1 MKPNNH
7 VLVLNQNY
15 EPLSICSAR
24 RAIVLLFLEKVHAV
38 EKYEHSFHS
47 VSMEIKCPS
56 VIRLHSYVRKPFK
69 EVVLSRKNIIK
80 RDSNTCQYCGR
91 NTRPM
96 TVDHIKPK
104 SDKGKDSWSN
114 LICACVACNTKKG
127 NRTPEQA
134 GMKLLKQPRKPSHLF
149 FLQTAFG
156 NPHPSWK
163 PYLFLS

>member
-1 MKPNNH
+1 MKTNNH

-24 RAIVLLFLEKVHAV
+24 RAVVLLFLDKVHAV
-38 EKYEHSFHS
+38 EKYENSFHS
-47 VSMEIKCPS
+47 VSMEIQCPS

-91 NTRPM
+91 NNRPM
-96 TVDHIKPK
+96 TVDHIIPK
-104 SDKGKDSWSN
+104 SFGGKDKWSN
-114 LICACVACNTKKG
+114 LVAACTACNTKKG
-127 NRTPEQA
+127 SRTPEDA
-134 GMKLLKQPRKPSHLF
+134 GLKLQKKPRKPSHLF
-149 FLQTAFG
+149 FLQTSFG
-156 NPHPSWK
+156 RPHESWK